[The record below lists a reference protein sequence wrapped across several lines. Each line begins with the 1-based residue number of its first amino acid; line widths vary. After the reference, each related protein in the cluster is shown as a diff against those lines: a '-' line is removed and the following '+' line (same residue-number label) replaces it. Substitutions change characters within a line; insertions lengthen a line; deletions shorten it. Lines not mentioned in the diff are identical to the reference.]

1 MRVCGRGELLAM
13 DGDEEAGEGRHD
25 AVRAGCI
32 FWIEVNP
39 EDAAKPGATAT
50 LRLIGRAAP

>member
-1 MRVCGRGELLAM
+1 M